1 MQRRSGKECVGEV
14 LGYIYIDHSHEEGS
28 GEEERG
34 KEQETRSGVKEGR
47 RVMKYF

>member
-14 LGYIYIDHSHEEGS
+14 LGYIYIDHSHGGAERR
-28 GEEERG
+28 RG